1 MYSSTKI
8 IEKNAEFIW
17 RNFIFKFR
25 KLITFVMWIQRLDR
39 QTLIMKVGNQI
50 QFSRGN
56 GGKQK
61 YEKEGKSVLKNQLRN
76 YPSKHRHQFQ
86 ENSFKIEGVI
96 PYCKFLAFDGKL

>member
-1 MYSSTKI
+1 
-8 IEKNAEFIW
+8 
-17 RNFIFKFR
+17 
-25 KLITFVMWIQRLDR
+25 MWIQRLDR
-39 QTLIMKVGNQI
+39 QILIMKVGNQI

-76 YPSKHRHQFQ
+76 YPDRHLFQ

-96 PYCKFLAFDGKL
+96 PYCKFLAFVWKCVHSHLHRNFIKHVDL

>member
-1 MYSSTKI
+1 
-8 IEKNAEFIW
+8 
-17 RNFIFKFR
+17 
-25 KLITFVMWIQRLDR
+25 MWIQRLDR

-86 ENSFKIEGVI
+86 ENSVVFWIVQDMSEQYLEFNRMTDEGVY
-96 PYCKFLAFDGKL
+96 PGPL